1 MTEIHEND
9 EMAERDGEHSQI
21 KWYEVRGYMNM
32 RRYNMHACAIDR
44 EFEGGSE

>member
-21 KWYEVRGYMNM
+21 KWYKVLRERIHEETTFM
-32 RRYNMHACAIDR
+32 RRYL
-44 EFEGGSE
+44 